1 MFDKLKEL
9 TKDTA
14 IYGISTMVGRFLNFI
29 LVPLYT
35 NIFVPA
41 DYGIIQLIYAYIA
54 ILNIVFIYGLD
65 SAYLKFASF
74 KDIGDDKDNFSTPY
88 IAIFATS
95 LLFVLLIVI
104 NISSIGT
111 SLRIPSGYNYLIYLA
126 AAILFLDANVVI
138 PFLKLRLERKA
149 KIFSFFRIINI
160 CVNVVLNIYLILIL
174 KWGIE
179 AILISNLA
187 ASAVSLMLVS
197 FTIIK
202 NFRFKFHIVL
212 FKRMLKFGLPFFPAG
227 FAVMLVQVIDVPIL
241 EKLTDLKTVG
251 IYKANY
257 KLGIFMMLYVNM
269 FQFAWQPFFL
279 QNAKEPNAK
288 EMFSKVLTY
297 FTLAGS
303 IILVVLSLF
312 ITDLA
317 QIKIAGFSL
326 IGSQY
331 WAGLHIV
338 PVILLAYLINGMY
351 SIFAAGIYIEEK
363 SIYVPFITGAGAL
376 INIAANFLLIPLLNI
391 TGAAFATLASYFV
404 MASGYYF
411 VTQKF
416 YKVSYELNRIAHIF
430 IAVILTGACFY
441 YLHSNGSL
449 LLPYKLL
456 ILILFS
462 LYIYFVAV
470 NRKEINSIKKKF
482 AESRR
487 KKVNGNAGRN

>member
-35 NIFVPA
+35 NIFAPA
-41 DYGIIQLIYAYIA
+41 DYGIIQLIYAYMA

-65 SAYLKFASF
+65 SAFLKFASS

-88 IAIFATS
+88 ISVFGTS
-95 LLFVLLIVI
+95 LLFVFLIVMNI
-104 NISSIGT
+104 NTIGT
-111 SLRIPSGYNYLIYLA
+111 SLRIPTDYQYLIYLGS
-126 AAILFLDANVVI
+126 AILFLDANVVI

-149 KIFSFFRIINI
+149 KIFSLYRIINI
-160 CVNVVLNIYLILIL
+160 LVNILLNVYLIIIL

-179 AILISNLA
+179 AIVISNLI
-187 ASAVSLMLVS
+187 ASAVSLLLVLP
-197 FTIIK
+197 TIFK
-202 NFRFKFHIVL
+202 NFRFKFHSVL
-212 FKRMLKFGLPFFPAG
+212 FKRMLKFGLPFLPAG

-241 EKLTDLKTVG
+241 EKLTDLQTVG

-297 FTLAGS
+297 FTLVGS
-303 IILVVLSLF
+303 FMLVFLSLF
-312 ITDLA
+312 LNDIA
-317 QIKIAGFSL
+317 QIRIAGFSL
-326 IGSQY
+326 IGSEY
-331 WAGLHIV
+331 WSGLHIIPIV
-338 PVILLAYLINGMY
+338 LLAYLINGMY
-351 SIFAAGIYIEEK
+351 TVFSAGIYIEEK
-363 SIYVPFITGAGAL
+363 SIYVPFITGTGAL
-376 INIAANFLLIPLLNI
+376 VNVVANFLLIPVLSL
-391 TGAAFATLASYFV
+391 TGAAIATLASYLV
-404 MASGYYF
+404 MALGYYF

-416 YKVSYELNRIAHIF
+416 FQVKYELKRIGHILL
-430 IAVILTGACFY
+430 AVLFTGVLFY
-441 YLHSNGSL
+441 YLHSTGNL
-449 LLPYKLL
+449 LFVYKIL
-456 ILILFS
+456 ILIIFA

-470 NRKEINSIKKKF
+470 NRQEINLIKNKF

-487 KKVNGNAGRN
+487 KKN

>member
-35 NIFVPA
+35 NIFPPA
-41 DYGIIQLIYAYIA
+41 EYGIIQLIYAYIA

-65 SAYLKFASF
+65 SAFLKFASF

-88 IAIFATS
+88 IAIFISS
-95 LLFVLLIVI
+95 LLISFLIII
-104 NISSIGT
+104 NSEAIGT
-111 SLRIPSGYNYLIYLA
+111 SLSVPLEYHYLIYLA
-126 AAILFLDANVVI
+126 IAILFLDANAVI

-149 KIFSFFRIINI
+149 KIFSLYRIVNI
-160 CVNVVLNIYLILIL
+160 SVNIILNIYLILIL
-174 KWGIE
+174 HWGIE
-179 AILISNLA
+179 AIVVSNLI
-187 ASAVSLMLVS
+187 ASAVSLLLVS
-197 FTIIK
+197 ATILK
-202 NFRFKFHIVL
+202 NFKPKFHLLL
-212 FKRMLKFGLPFFPAG
+212 FKRMLKFGLPFLPAG

-257 KLGIFMMLYVNM
+257 KLGIFMMLYVSM

-297 FTLAGS
+297 FTLVGS
-303 IILVVLSLF
+303 VMLVLLSLF

-317 QIKIAGFSL
+317 KIQIAGFSL
-326 IGSQY
+326 IGSPY
-331 WAGLHIV
+331 WAGLNIV
-338 PVILLAYLINGMY
+338 PIVLLAYLINGMY
-351 SIFAAGIYIEEK
+351 SVFSAGIYIEEK

-376 INIAANFLLIPLLNI
+376 VNIATNFLLIPVLGI
-391 TGAAFATLASYFV
+391 TGAAIATLASYFV
-404 MASGYYF
+404 MALGYYY

-416 YKVSYELNRIAHIF
+416 YKVKYELKRIGHIF
-430 IAVILTGACFY
+430 IAILFVGVLFY
-441 YLHSNGSL
+441 YLGGTGNL
-449 LLPYKLL
+449 LFIYKLI
-456 ILILFS
+456 ILIVFS

-470 NRKEINSIKKKF
+470 NRNEINLIKNKF

-487 KKVNGNAGRN
+487 KKK

>member
-1 MFDKLKEL
+1 MFGKLKEL

-35 NIFVPA
+35 NIFSPA
-41 DYGIIQLIYAYIA
+41 DYGIIQLIYAYMA

-65 SAYLKFASF
+65 SAYLKFAAL
-74 KDIGDDKDNFSTPY
+74 KDIGDEKDNFSTPY
-88 IAIFATS
+88 ISVLITS
-95 LLFVLLIVI
+95 LLISFLIFI
-104 NISSIGT
+104 NSGAIGA
-111 SLRIPSGYNYLIYLA
+111 SLRIPSDYTYLIYLA

-138 PFLKLRLERKA
+138 PFLKLRLDRKA
-149 KIFSFFRIINI
+149 KIFSLFRVINI
-160 CVNVVLNIYLILIL
+160 SVNIILNIYLILIL
-174 KWGIE
+174 HWGIE
-179 AILISNLA
+179 AIIISNLI

-202 NFRFKFHIVL
+202 NFKLKFHSLL
-212 FKRMLKFGLPFFPAG
+212 FKRMLNFGLPFLPAG
-227 FAVMLVQVIDVPIL
+227 LAIMLVQVIDVPIL

-257 KLGIFMMLYVNM
+257 KLGIFMMLFVNM

-297 FTLAGS
+297 FTLVGS
-303 IILVVLSLF
+303 VILVVLSLF

-326 IGSQY
+326 VGSQY
-331 WAGLHIV
+331 WAGLQIV
-338 PVILLAYLINGMY
+338 PIILLAYLINGMY
-351 SIFAAGIYIEEK
+351 SVFSAGIYIEEK
-363 SIYVPFITGAGAL
+363 SIYVPLLTGAGAL
-376 INIAANFLLIPLLNI
+376 VNVALNFLLIPTLNI
-391 TGAAFATLASYFV
+391 TGAALATLASYV
-404 MASGYYF
+404 VIASGYYF

-416 YKVSYELNRIAHIF
+416 YKVKYELKRIGHIF
-430 IAVILTGACFY
+430 IAVLLVGILFY
-441 YLHSNGSL
+441 YLHSIGSL
-449 LLPYKLL
+449 LFSYKIILL
-456 ILILFS
+456 ILFT

-470 NRKEINSIKKKF
+470 NRNEVNSIRKRF

-487 KKVNGNAGRN
+487 KKN

>member
-35 NIFVPA
+35 NIFPPA
-41 DYGIIQLIYAYIA
+41 DYGIIQLIYAYMA

-65 SAYLKFASF
+65 SAFLKFAAF
-74 KDIGDDKDNFSTPY
+74 KNIGDEKDNFSTPY
-88 IAIFATS
+88 IAVFSTS
-95 LLFVLLIVI
+95 LLISFLLII
-104 NISSIGT
+104 NSDIIGS
-111 SLRIPSGYNYLIYLA
+111 SLRIPSDYHYLIYLA
-126 AAILFLDANVVI
+126 ASILFLDANVVI
-138 PFLKLRLERKA
+138 PFLKLRLDRRA
-149 KIFSFFRIINI
+149 KIFSLFRVINI
-160 CVNVVLNIYLILIL
+160 TVNIILNIYLILIL
-174 KWGIE
+174 HWGIE
-179 AILISNLA
+179 AIIISNLI

-202 NFRFKFHIVL
+202 NFKLKFHSLL
-212 FKRMLKFGLPFFPAG
+212 FKRMLNFGLPFLPAG
-227 FAVMLVQVIDVPIL
+227 LAIMLVQVIDVPIL

-257 KLGIFMMLYVNM
+257 KLGIFMMLFVNM

-297 FTLAGS
+297 FTLVGS
-303 IILVVLSLF
+303 VILVVLSLF

-326 IGSQY
+326 VGSQY
-331 WAGLHIV
+331 WAGLQIV
-338 PVILLAYLINGMY
+338 PIILLAYLINGMY
-351 SIFAAGIYIEEK
+351 SVFSAGIYIEEK
-363 SIYVPFITGAGAL
+363 SIYVPLLTGAGAL
-376 INIAANFLLIPLLNI
+376 VNVVLNFLLIPTLNI
-391 TGAAFATLASYFV
+391 TGAALATLASYV
-404 MASGYYF
+404 VIASGYYF

-416 YKVSYELNRIAHIF
+416 YKVKYELKRIGHIF
-430 IAVILTGACFY
+430 IAVLLVGILFY
-441 YLHSNGSL
+441 SLHSIGSL
-449 LLPYKLL
+449 LFSYKIILL
-456 ILILFS
+456 ILFT

-470 NRKEINSIKKKF
+470 NRNEVNSIRKRF

-487 KKVNGNAGRN
+487 KKN

>member
-35 NIFVPA
+35 NIFPPA
-41 DYGIIQLIYAYIA
+41 DYGIIQLIYAYMA

-88 IAIFATS
+88 ISVFVSS
-95 LLFVLLIVI
+95 LFISFLIII
-104 NISSIGT
+104 NSDIIGS
-111 SLRIPSGYNYLIYLA
+111 SLRIPSEYTYLIYLA
-126 AAILFLDANVVI
+126 AIILFLDANIVI
-138 PFLKLRLERKA
+138 PFLKLRLDRRA
-149 KIFSFFRIINI
+149 KIFSFYRIINI
-160 CVNVVLNIYLILIL
+160 AVNILMNIYLIIFLH
-174 KWGIE
+174 WGIE

-187 ASAVSLMLVS
+187 ASGVSLLLVS

-202 NFRFKFHIVL
+202 NFRAKFHIPL
-212 FKRMLKFGLPFFPAG
+212 FKRMFKFGIPFLPAG
-227 FAVMLVQVIDVPIL
+227 FAIMLIQVIDVPIL
-241 EKLTDLKTVG
+241 EKLTDLGTVG

-257 KLGIFMMLYVNM
+257 KLGIFMMLFVNM

-297 FTLAGS
+297 FTLVGS
-303 IILVVLSLF
+303 VILVVLSLF
-312 ITDLA
+312 ITDIA
-317 QIKIAGFSL
+317 QIKISGFSL
-326 IGSQY
+326 IGSEY

-338 PVILLAYLINGMY
+338 PFILLAYLINGMHT
-351 SIFAAGIYIEEK
+351 IFSAGIYIEEK
-363 SIYVPFITGAGAL
+363 SIYVPVITGIGAL
-376 INIAANFLLIPLLNI
+376 INIALNFLLIPVFSL
-391 TGAAFATLASYFV
+391 TGAAIAALVSYLFIGL
-404 MASGYYF
+404 GYYY
-411 VTQKF
+411 VAQKF
-416 YKVSYELNRIAHIF
+416 FNVKYELKRIGHIFTAILLVGALYYLLDSMGNLQFYYKV
-430 IAVILTGACFY
+430 IL
-441 YLHSNGSL
+441 
-449 LLPYKLL
+449 
-456 ILILFS
+456 LILFS

-470 NRKEINSIKKKF
+470 NRNEINLIKNKF

-487 KKVNGNAGRN
+487 KKN

>member
-35 NIFVPA
+35 NIFPPA
-41 DYGIIQLIYAYIA
+41 EYGIVQLIYAYMA

-88 IAIFATS
+88 ISVFVSS
-95 LLFVLLIVI
+95 LLISFLIII
-104 NISSIGT
+104 NSDIIGS
-111 SLRIPSGYNYLIYLA
+111 SLRIPSEYTYLIYLA
-126 AAILFLDANVVI
+126 AIILFLDANIVI
-138 PFLKLRLERKA
+138 PFLKLRLDRRA
-149 KIFSFFRIINI
+149 KIFSFYRIINI
-160 CVNVVLNIYLILIL
+160 AVNILMNIYLIIFLH
-174 KWGIE
+174 WGIE

-187 ASAVSLMLVS
+187 ASGVSLLLVS

-202 NFRFKFHIVL
+202 NFRAKFHIPL
-212 FKRMLKFGLPFFPAG
+212 FKRMFKFGIPFLPAG
-227 FAVMLVQVIDVPIL
+227 FAIMLIQVIDVPIL
-241 EKLTDLKTVG
+241 EKLTDLGTVG

-257 KLGIFMMLYVNM
+257 KLGIFMMLFVNM

-297 FTLAGS
+297 FTLVGS
-303 IILVVLSLF
+303 VILVVLSLF
-312 ITDLA
+312 ITDIA
-317 QIKIAGFSL
+317 QIKISGFSL
-326 IGSQY
+326 IGSEY

-338 PVILLAYLINGMY
+338 PFILLAYLINGMHT
-351 SIFAAGIYIEEK
+351 IFSAGIYIEEK
-363 SIYVPFITGAGAL
+363 SIYVPVITGIGAL
-376 INIAANFLLIPLLNI
+376 INIALNFLLIPVFSL
-391 TGAAFATLASYFV
+391 TGAAIAALVSYFFIGV
-404 MASGYYF
+404 GYYY
-411 VTQKF
+411 VAQKF
-416 YKVSYELNRIAHIF
+416 FNVNYELKRIGHIFTAILLVGAVYYLLDSMGNLQFYYKV
-430 IAVILTGACFY
+430 IL
-441 YLHSNGSL
+441 
-449 LLPYKLL
+449 
-456 ILILFS
+456 LILFS

-470 NRKEINSIKKKF
+470 NRNEINLIKNKF

-487 KKVNGNAGRN
+487 KKN

>member
-14 IYGISTMVGRFLNFI
+14 IYGISTMIGRFLNFI

-35 NIFVPA
+35 NIFSPA
-41 DYGIIQLIYAYIA
+41 DYGIIQLIYAYMA

-74 KDIGDDKDNFSTPY
+74 KDVGDDKDNFSTPY
-88 IAIFATS
+88 VSILMTS
-95 LLFVLLIVI
+95 LLFVFLII
-104 NISSIGT
+104 MNISAIGN
-111 SLRIPSGYNYLIYLA
+111 SLGIPSEYQYLIYFG

-138 PFLKLRLERKA
+138 PFLKLRLERNA
-149 KIFSFFRIINI
+149 KIFSLYRIINI
-160 CVNVVLNIYLILIL
+160 LVNILLNVYLIIIL

-179 AILISNLA
+179 AILLSNLI
-187 ASAVSLMLVS
+187 ASAVSLLLLLP
-197 FTIIK
+197 TIIK
-202 NFRFKFHIVL
+202 NFRFKFHSVL
-212 FKRMLKFGLPFFPAG
+212 FKRMLKFGLPFLPAG

-241 EKLTDLKTVG
+241 EKLTDLQTVG

-303 IILVVLSLF
+303 VMLVVVSLF
-312 ITDLA
+312 ISDIA
-317 QIKIAGFSL
+317 QIRIAGFSI
-326 IGSQY
+326 IGSEY
-331 WAGLHIV
+331 WSGLHIV
-338 PVILLAYLINGMY
+338 PIVLLAYLINGMY
-351 SIFAAGIYIEEK
+351 SVFSAGIYIEEK
-363 SIYVPFITGAGAL
+363 SIYVPFITGAGAVV
-376 INIAANFLLIPLLNI
+376 NIIVNFLLIPVLSL
-391 TGAAFATLASYFV
+391 TGAALATFASYLV
-404 MASGYYF
+404 MALGYYF

-416 YKVSYELNRIAHIF
+416 YQIKYELKRIGHILF
-430 IAVILTGACFY
+430 AVLITGTLFY
-441 YLHSNGSL
+441 YLHSSGNL
-449 LLPYKLL
+449 LFVYKIL
-456 ILILFS
+456 ILIIFS

-470 NRKEINSIKKKF
+470 NRNEINLIKNKF

-487 KKVNGNAGRN
+487 KNS